1 MITECLGM
9 GGYLGQKI
17 YKISRRRRRNYI
29 LLAFTPYT
37 LHLIAYSPQGG
48 PHLLHGLPDLR
59 EDIPAEGLVLGLV
72 LEAQLIGWDHLW
84 VQHSLQG
91 SSRTVREF
99 LAMCQLGGGWF
110 GRTFAVFYGIVTTRR
125 GQMCEANTMLLR

>member
-84 VQHSLQG
+84 VKHTLK
-91 SSRTVREF
+91 SSSCTLCELLTVE
-99 LAMCQLGGGWF
+99 QL
-110 GRTFAVFYGIVTTRR
+110 R
-125 GQMCEANTMLLR
+125 